1 MKTKLIALLMLLT
14 LILASCTPSGETSD
28 TVSDDVSASAPT
40 KTATVTNDELA
51 DKIKGAWAGQMAGVV
66 LGAKQEFWYQG
77 TTMPDDQVEDFST
90 LNINDA
96 FTQDDLYVEITY
108 IEQMMKTGYDSSLKL
123 MADAFKNSK
132 YPLDHANK
140 IGRENLQKGINA
152 PDSGSYKYN
161 LHCDDIDWQIN
172 ADFVGQM
179 YPGNPNAA
187 AARAFELGHITNYG
201 DGVYGGVFVSAM
213 NAAAYTAESIDEII
227 KAGYDA
233 IPADTR
239 FKAVLDDVINAH
251 KDGKTWKETWQIVE
265 DKWGSDDRCPWY
277 CYGPQNIDAKLNSAY
292 ILIGLLYGEGDFI
305 NSMVISMQ
313 CGQDSDCNP
322 SSVGGILGA
331 YYGFSSLPEKCV
343 KGLDLTTTKFTTT
356 QFTLSQTIDACIK
369 LMGDSIKTYA
379 TATDGGYDIPVFPV
393 NSVPFEQWPDMPSVE
408 FSATVGADSV
418 VTIML
423 NAVDNS
429 GIKSI
434 KFDMGDGKV
443 FFDSISAY
451 KYEKAGTY
459 TIKLVVTNNNG
470 ASVEHTATV
479 TTTADFEQADD
490 ENKGK
495 YRNLASLG
503 YPMCSVTAP
512 KGTGDKSLEQF
523 RDGKKPNV
531 GDYNPGAQFDTFAYS
546 ALVHDEYIGYIFTS
560 PFELNKV
567 VFTEGM
573 NFDNGG
579 WFANG
584 TLKLQLLIADG
595 DVAVWTDVETEVDP
609 AYPNG
614 NTQAAFG
621 SSFETYTF
629 NFEKTVCM
637 GVRLIGEA
645 GGSAHFIS
653 VAELEAYGVEA

>member
-1 MKTKLIALLMLLT
+1 MKIKIIALLMLLT
-14 LILASCTPSGETSD
+14 LVLAACTPSGDVSD
-28 TVSDDVSASAPT
+28 AVSDDTST
-40 KTATVTNDELA
+40 TETLKTVNVTNDELA

-108 IEQMMKTGYDSSLKL
+108 IEQMLKTGYNSTLKQ
-123 MADAFKNSK
+123 MADAFKNST
-132 YPLDHANK
+132 YGLDHANK
-140 IGRENLQKGINA
+140 IGRENLQKGIEA
-152 PDSGSYKYN
+152 PESGSYKYN

-179 YPGNPNAA
+179 YPGDPNAA

-213 NAAAYTAESIDEII
+213 NAAAYTADSVDEII

-233 IPADTR
+233 IPADTK
-239 FKAVLDDVINAH
+239 FKAILDDVISAH
-251 KDGKTWKETWQIVE
+251 ESGKAWKETWQIIQ
-265 DKWGSDDRCPWY
+265 DKWGNDDRCPWY
-277 CYGPQNIDAKLNSAY
+277 SSGAANIDAKLNSAY

-322 SSVGGILGA
+322 SSIGGILGA
-331 YYGFSSLPEKCV
+331 YYGYSALPEKCV
-343 KGLDLTTTKFTTT
+343 KGLDETNTKFLTTNLTFKETV
-356 QFTLSQTIDACIK
+356 DACVK

-379 TATDGGYDIPVFPV
+379 TATEGGYAIGVTKITPVPH
-393 NSVPFEQWPDMPSVE
+393 EQWPDMPSVE
-408 FSATVGADSV
+408 FSATVEADSTV
-418 VTIML
+418 KLSL

-429 GIKSI
+429 GIKSV
-434 KFDMGDGKV
+434 KLDMGDGRV
-443 FFDSISAY
+443 IYDSIATY

-459 TIKLVVTNNNG
+459 TITLTVTNNNG
-470 ASVEHTATV
+470 NSATVSATV
-479 TTTADFEQADD
+479 TTTADFDSGSV
-490 ENKGK
+490 ENAGK
-495 YRNLASLG
+495 YRNLASES

-512 KGTGDKSLEQF
+512 IGTGNKSLEVL

-531 GDYNPGAQFDTFAYS
+531 GDYNTGDQYDTYMNNAAS
-546 ALVHDEYIGYIFTS
+546 HEEYVGYIFTKE
-560 PFELNKV
+560 FEINKV

-573 NFDNGG
+573 NFGDGGFFENGS
-579 WFANG
+579 
-584 TLKLQLLIADG
+584 LKLQILVANG
-595 DVAVWTDVETEVDP
+595 DVAEWKDIEAEVSP
-609 AYPNG
+609 EYPNG
-614 NTQAAFG
+614 TAQAHFG
-621 SSFETYTF
+621 LSFETYTF
-629 NFEKTVCM
+629 HIEKPYCM
-637 GVRLIGEA
+637 GVRLIGMA

-653 VAELEAYGVEA
+653 IAELEVWGVEA